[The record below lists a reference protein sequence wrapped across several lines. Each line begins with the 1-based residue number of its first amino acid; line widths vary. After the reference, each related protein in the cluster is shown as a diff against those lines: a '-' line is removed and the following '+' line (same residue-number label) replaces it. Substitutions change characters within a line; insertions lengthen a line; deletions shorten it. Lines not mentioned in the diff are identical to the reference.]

1 MHLVLFGLSMT
12 SSWGNGHATVHRSL
26 LPAMA
31 ARGHRITFFEK
42 DVEYYARRR
51 DRTDFPG
58 VEVILYSNW
67 PEVRHHALSL
77 AQAADVLLWT
87 SFCPDGAVIQQDL
100 MGHTRALRV
109 FYDMDTPV
117 TLAGLQTQ
125 NEEVLRYLRP
135 DAIAGFD
142 LYLSFTGGPILAQ
155 LREVWQA
162 RRVAPLYLCAD
173 PQQHAP
179 VDGQERFRCRLNFLG
194 TWSADRWEPLQQFF
208 LTPARQLPAA
218 RFALAGAMYP
228 RETDWPPNVE
238 RWEHLA
244 PEEHS
249 AFYSSADFTLNLT
262 RQAMRQW
269 GYSPQGRIFEAA
281 LCATPVITDAWPG
294 LEEFLEPGREVLV
307 AYSADDVVD
316 LLTSMPKQEAR
327 RMGLRARQRVLEEH
341 SGERRARE
349 LEMLLE
355 GVSAPAA

>member
-26 LPAMA
+26 LPALA

-51 DRTDFPG
+51 DRTRFPG
-58 VEVILYSNW
+58 VELILYSNW
-67 PEVRHHALSL
+67 EDVRGQAH
-77 AQAADVLLWT
+77 AQAREADVLLWT
-87 SFCPDGAVIQQDL
+87 SFCPDGATIQQEL
-100 MGHTRALRV
+100 LGQTRALQL

-117 TLAGLQTQ
+117 TLEGLRLARAD
-125 NEEVLRYLRP
+125 VLRYLRP
-135 DAIAGFD
+135 ETIAGFD
-142 LYLSFTGGPILAQ
+142 LYLSFTGGPILTQ
-155 LREVWQA
+155 LVEVWKA

-173 PQQHAP
+173 PQQHVPAEA
-179 VDGQERFRCRLNFLG
+179 QERFRSRLSFLG
-194 TWSADRWEPLQQFF
+194 TWSADRWESLQRFF
-208 LTPARQLPAA
+208 LDPARRLPLE

-228 RETDWPPNVE
+228 RDTDWPANVD

-249 AFYSSADFTLNLT
+249 AFYSSSDFTLNLT
-262 RQAMRQW
+262 RQAMLQW

-294 LEEFLEPGREVLV
+294 LEEFLEPGSEVLV
-307 AYSADDVVD
+307 ARSAEDVVAI
-316 LLTSMPKQEAR
+316 LTGTSRREAQR
-327 RMGLRARQRVLEEH
+327 IGLRARQRVREQH

-349 LEMLLE
+349 FEMLLE
-355 GVSAPAA
+355 TASAPAA